1 MTSEYMERLKF
12 LYGDNITEKTIS
24 ASNKKKSSSH
34 GQNSKPRRNVEAG
47 LQMRL
52 VAWALGLDLP
62 IWSIPNEGDRGRIA
76 TARLK
81 QMGLRPGASDLFLA
95 RRSCCGS
102 WPGYFIEMKSP
113 GEKPRPNQIAF
124 MQDMR
129 NEGFR
134 AEWFDDWL
142 VARQSIIEYL
152 GLDKK

>member
-1 MTSEYMERLKF
+1 MEAFKS
-12 LYGDNITEKTIS
+12 LYGDTIELPATTPQTRS
-24 ASNKKKSSSH
+24 TSHRSNK
-34 GQNSKPRRNVEAG
+34 QRKPRRNIEGG

-52 VAWALGLDLP
+52 VAWALGEGLP
-62 IWSIPNEGDRGRIA
+62 VFSIPNEGNRGRVA
-76 TARLK
+76 TAKLK

-113 GEKPRPNQIAF
+113 GERPRPNQVAF

-129 NEGFR
+129 DEGFR

-142 VARQSIIEYL
+142 LARQSIKDYL
-152 GLDKK
+152 GIKK

>member
-1 MTSEYMERLKF
+1 MSKYMEAFKS
-12 LYGDNITEKTIS
+12 LYGEEIS
-24 ASNKKKSSSH
+24 PSLCSPTKKSRSPH
-34 GQNSKPRRNVEAG
+34 CEQQRKPRRNIEAG

-52 VAWALGLDLP
+52 VAWALGEGLP
-62 IWSIPNEGDRGRIA
+62 VFSIPNEGDRGRIA

-102 WPGYFIEMKSP
+102 WPGYFIEMKAP
-113 GEKPRPNQIAF
+113 GERPRPNQIAF

-129 NEGFR
+129 KEAFR

-142 VARQSIIEYL
+142 IARQSIIEYL